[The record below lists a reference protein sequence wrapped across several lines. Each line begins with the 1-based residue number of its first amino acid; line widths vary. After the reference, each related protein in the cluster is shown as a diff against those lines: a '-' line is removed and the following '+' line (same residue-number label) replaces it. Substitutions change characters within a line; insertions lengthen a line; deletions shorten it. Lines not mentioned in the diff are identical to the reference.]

1 MSIELFKPYVDF
13 VFKGIFKNSPKS
25 LASLICAIQGWPN
38 DRIKSLTYL
47 DTQLSKDHQEGK
59 AGAVDLLVEVEDK
72 KKIHIE
78 I

>member
-1 MSIELFKPYVDF
+1 M
-13 VFKGIFKNSPKS
+13 
-25 LASLICAIQGWPN
+25 ICAIQGWPN